1 MKTKSHFLMKIIT
14 ITLGA
19 FLLLTTTAFVDK
31 DKEIITEG
39 LDYYFFLEYTPGST
53 SDYSKT
59 RYISS
64 FIYYSGYDD
73 CGNDYDFT
81 PKAKRAFENHIKAN
95 YGESYVQHTRTHN
108 QKLYSTDK
116 IKSTQQAREVLDK
129 YLADQKGKGND
140 VVQTTFSYS
149 CE

>member
-1 MKTKSHFLMKIIT
+1 MKTNFMKKVALSAIIVGTLVLSSAFISNNKSDLK
-14 ITLGA
+14 
-19 FLLLTTTAFVDK
+19 TTDDLA
-31 DKEIITEG
+31 
-39 LDYYFFLEYTPGST
+39 YYFFLEYTPGST

-64 FIYYSGYDD
+64 FIYYPGYDD
-73 CGNDYDFT
+73 CGYDYDFT
-81 PKAKRAFENHIKAN
+81 PKAKRAFENHIKAK
-95 YGESYVQHTRTHN
+95 YDESYVRHTGTYN

-129 YLADQKGKGND
+129 YLAEQNDKGND